1 MSNTLTQQSAS
12 RKLRRM
18 IAYWRRYWPYYL
30 FLLPAVLDVLV
41 FHYFP
46 LYGVQIAFKNYK
58 VRAGIWGSEW
68 VGLTHF
74 AKFIESP
81 MFVPL
86 LRNTLLISVQSL
98 IVGFPIPIILALLL
112 NEMRNERV
120 KRIVQTITYAPHFL
134 STVAVVGLL
143 NLLLARDT
151 GILNL
156 LREALGMGKLNFL
169 TTPEYF
175 RPIYVLSGVWQN
187 TGWDSIIYLAALSAV
202 DVEIVEAAKIDG
214 TNRLQTI
221 RYIYIPTILPTI
233 VILLIMRSGS
243 LLSVGYEKILLM
255 QNDLIRDVSEVI
267 STYTYRLGI
276 INGQYSYTTAIGLF
290 NSVVNAVILVTV
302 NFIAG
307 KVNETSLW

>member
-1 MSNTLTQQSAS
+1 
-12 RKLRRM
+12 M

-81 MFVPL
+81 MFFPL

-120 KRIVQTITYAPHFL
+120 KRVVQTITYAPHFL

-156 LREALGMGKLNFL
+156 LRDALGMGKLNFL

-187 TGWDSIIYLAALSAV
+187 TGWDSIIYLAALAAV

-255 QNDLIRDVSEVI
+255 QNDLIKDVSEVI
-267 STYTYRLGI
+267 STYTYRMGI
-276 INGQYSYTTAIGLF
+276 VNGQYSYTTAIGLF

>member
-1 MSNTLTQQSAS
+1 MLNTLTQQSAS
-12 RKLRRM
+12 RKRRSM

-81 MFVPL
+81 MFFPL

-120 KRIVQTITYAPHFL
+120 KRVVQTITYAPHFL

-156 LREALGMGKLNFL
+156 LRDALGMGKLNFL

-175 RPIYVLSGVWQN
+175 RSIYVLSGVWQN
-187 TGWDSIIYLAALSAV
+187 TGWDSIIYLAALAAV

-255 QNDLIRDVSEVI
+255 QNDLIKDVSEVI
-267 STYTYRLGI
+267 STYTYRMGI
-276 INGQYSYTTAIGLF
+276 VNGQYSYTTAIGLF

>member
-1 MSNTLTQQSAS
+1 MLNTLTQQSAS
-12 RKLRRM
+12 RKRRSM

-81 MFVPL
+81 MFFPL

-120 KRIVQTITYAPHFL
+120 KRVVQTITYAPHFL

-156 LREALGMGKLNFL
+156 LRDALGMGKLNFL

-187 TGWDSIIYLAALSAV
+187 TGWDSIIYLAALAAV

-255 QNDLIRDVSEVI
+255 QNDLIKDVSEVI
-267 STYTYRLGI
+267 STYTYRMGI
-276 INGQYSYTTAIGLF
+276 VNGQYSYTTAIGLF

>member
-1 MSNTLTQQSAS
+1 MLNTLTQQSAS
-12 RKLRRM
+12 RKRRSM

-81 MFVPL
+81 MFFPL

-120 KRIVQTITYAPHFL
+120 KRVVQTITYAPHFL

-156 LREALGMGKLNFL
+156 LRDALGMGKLNFL

-175 RPIYVLSGVWQN
+175 RSIYVLSGVWQN
-187 TGWDSIIYLAALSAV
+187 TGWDSIIYLAALAAV

-255 QNDLIRDVSEVI
+255 QNDLIKDVSEVI
-267 STYTYRLGI
+267 STYTYRMGI
-276 INGQYSYTTAIGLF
+276 VNAQYSYTTAIGLF

>member
-1 MSNTLTQQSAS
+1 MLNTLTQQSAS
-12 RKLRRM
+12 RKRRSM

-81 MFVPL
+81 MFFPL

-120 KRIVQTITYAPHFL
+120 KRVVQTITYAPHFL

-156 LREALGMGKLNFL
+156 LRDALGMGKLNFL

-187 TGWDSIIYLAALSAV
+187 TGWDSIIYLAALAAV

-255 QNDLIRDVSEVI
+255 QNDLIKDVSEVI
-267 STYTYRLGI
+267 STYTYRMGI
-276 INGQYSYTTAIGLF
+276 VNAQYSYTTAIGLF